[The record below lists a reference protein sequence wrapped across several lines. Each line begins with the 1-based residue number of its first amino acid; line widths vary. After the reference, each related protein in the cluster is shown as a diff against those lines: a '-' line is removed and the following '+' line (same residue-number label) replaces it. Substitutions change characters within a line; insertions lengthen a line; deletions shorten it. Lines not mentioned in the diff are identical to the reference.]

1 MCLRQQTNIYER
13 MITMKKIISLF
24 MVLAM
29 CMSFTPAL
37 AVDTS
42 VAPQKEYRQTFWDVS
57 KDHWAFSYIGELV
70 DKGVLEGYDDGSFCP
85 ENTVTRAEWAKI
97 MVLAAGLPVNDNNV
111 YFTDMQGH
119 WANMYVNTAR
129 DYLSAYTDG
138 TYKPDQAAVR
148 EDVTV
153 SMVRLKGYDT
163 SNVDYSYLNQFSDTA
178 SISNS
183 LKAYVAVAVEK
194 GLIDG
199 FEDGTFRGQN
209 TLTRAEAAAL
219 LWRAFQYG
227 SDNKVADVSDTAIAT
242 AKPSDQNTVS
252 SGNTPTQ
259 KPSAQSTAKPS
270 TPIQAIKPEE
280 EKPYAVDTLAQADL
294 KYDFTYD
301 GDMIYYIEGSD
312 VYSLDPHS
320 GNTKVVYDASGLTL
334 EKTKLQ
340 EREVTRTVA
349 VPKSD
354 TDNEIMETEAPADAE
369 DNNITGGDETVNSE
383 ETEELATEEIT
394 ETVTEEVVDERYSDY
409 VTTQVIY
416 DEYNDRLIMTGYFR
430 SREKLFET
438 PQNDIEYY
446 VAYDISNDEVFWEFG
461 SDNDIS
467 RFECFLSDDKAILD
481 IDNYDYNYDYGYYND
496 FYYDYIVNTDT
507 KTTIGSAN
515 SYGIYLDRYLSV
527 GNDIYGINQGVL
539 GKYNFSYSSFY
550 TLFEFPNSS
559 CCIGLNGNVLYYW
572 DKGSTKKIWKLDLS
586 SGQTS
591 ELSINTTDE
600 DCDVLDM
607 TSINSGNIWDEL
619 IPVSESLFVF
629 YDDAANAFRTISEN

>member
-1 MCLRQQTNIYER
+1 
-13 MITMKKIISLF
+13 MKKIISLF

-70 DKGVLEGYDDGSFCP
+70 DKGVLAGYENGSFRP

-163 SNVDYSYLNQFSDTA
+163 SNVDYSYLNQFSDTV

-227 SDNKVADVSDTAIAT
+227 SDNKLADIPDTTIAT

-252 SGNTPTQ
+252 SGNTTPTQ

-270 TPIQAIKPEE
+270 TPTQAIKPEE

-320 GNTKVVYDASGLTL
+320 GNTKAVYDTSGLTL

-349 VPKSD
+349 VPKSE
-354 TDNEIMETEAPADAE
+354 TDNESMETEAPADAE
-369 DNNITGGDETVNSE
+369 DNDITGGDETVNSE
-383 ETEELATEEIT
+383 ETEELVTEEVT

-409 VTTQVIY
+409 VPKQVIY

-438 PQNDIEYY
+438 PQNNIKYY
-446 VAYDISNDEVFWEFG
+446 VSYDISSDEVFWEFG
-461 SDNDIS
+461 ETNDTLRIK
-467 RFECFLSDDKAILD
+467 CFLSEDKAILYTR
-481 IDNYDYNYDYGYYND
+481 NYNT
-496 FYYDYIVNTDT
+496 YIVNTDT
-507 KTTIGSAN
+507 KERVNNITSR
-515 SYGIYLDRYLSV
+515 DRYVSV
-527 GNDIYGINQGVL
+527 GNDLYYISSGSADL
-539 GKYNFSYSSFY
+539 GKYDFSSGSFDDI
-550 TLFEFPNSS
+550 FGFPYYG
-559 CCIGLNGNVLYYW
+559 CCVGLNGNDLYYW
-572 DKGSTKKIWKLDLS
+572 DKDSTQKIWKLDLS

-607 TSINSGNIWDEL
+607 TSINSSNIWDEL

>member
-1 MCLRQQTNIYER
+1 
-13 MITMKKIISLF
+13 MKKIISLF

-70 DKGVLEGYDDGSFCP
+70 DKGVLAGYEDGSFRP

-227 SDNKVADVSDTAIAT
+227 SDNKVADIPDTTIAT

-252 SGNTPTQ
+252 SGNTTPTQ

-270 TPIQAIKPEE
+270 TPTQAIKPEE
-280 EKPYAVDTLAQADL
+280 EKPYAVDTLVQADL

-320 GNTKVVYDASGLTL
+320 GNTKAVYDTSGLTL

-349 VPKSD
+349 VPKSE
-354 TDNEIMETEAPADAE
+354 TDNESIETEAPADAE
-369 DNNITGGDETVNSE
+369 DNDITGGDETVNSE
-383 ETEELATEEIT
+383 ETEELVTEEAT

-409 VTTQVIY
+409 VPTQVIY

-438 PQNDIEYY
+438 PQNDIQYY

-461 SDNDIS
+461 EVDYIPE
-467 RFECFLSDDKAILD
+467 FECFLNKDKAIL
-481 IDNYDYNYDYGYYND
+481 NEFYDSSH
-496 FYYDYIVNTDT
+496 T
-507 KTTIGSAN
+507 
-515 SYGIYLDRYLSV
+515 GIE
-527 GNDIYGINQGVL
+527 
-539 GKYNFSYSSFY
+539 FS
-550 TLFEFPNSS
+550 
-559 CCIGLNGNVLYYW
+559 NVLNI
-572 DKGSTKKIWKLDLS
+572 DTNKKKKST
-586 SGQTS
+586 G
-591 ELSINTTDE
+591 
-600 DCDVLDM
+600 
-607 TSINSGNIWDEL
+607 
-619 IPVSESLFVF
+619 
-629 YDDAANAFRTISEN
+629 

>member
-1 MCLRQQTNIYER
+1 
-13 MITMKKIISLF
+13 MKKIISLF

-70 DKGVLEGYDDGSFCP
+70 DKGVLEGYDDGSFRP

-119 WANMYVNTAR
+119 WANMYVNIAR

-163 SNVDYSYLNQFSDTA
+163 SNVDYSYLNQFSDTT

-199 FEDGTFRGQN
+199 FDDGTFRGQN

-227 SDNKVADVSDTAIAT
+227 SDNKVADIPDTTIAT

-369 DNNITGGDETVNSE
+369 DNDITGGDETVNSE
-383 ETEELATEEIT
+383 ETEELATEEVT

-409 VTTQVIY
+409 VPTQVIY

-438 PQNDIEYY
+438 PQNNIKYY
-446 VAYDISNDEVFWEFG
+446 VSYDISSDEVFWEFAEV
-461 SDNDIS
+461 SYTPE
-467 RFECFLSDDKAILD
+467 FECFLSKDKAVL
-481 IDNYDYNYDYGYYND
+481 NEYY
-496 FYYDYIVNTDT
+496 
-507 KTTIGSAN
+507 
-515 SYGIYLDRYLSV
+515 
-527 GNDIYGINQGVL
+527 
-539 GKYNFSYSSFY
+539 SYSSGRRFSNVLNIDTNTKKEINWLEESSVDGNPRY
-550 TLFEFPNSS
+550 WPLGNNIYGYRGGGRLSKYDFASGSFNSIFEFPNSS

-607 TSINSGNIWDEL
+607 TSIDSGNIWDEL

>member
-1 MCLRQQTNIYER
+1 
-13 MITMKKIISLF
+13 MKKIISLF
-24 MVLAM
+24 MILAM

-70 DKGVLEGYDDGSFCP
+70 DKGVLAGYENGSFRP

-163 SNVDYSYLNQFSDTA
+163 SNVDYSYLNQFSDTV

-227 SDNKVADVSDTAIAT
+227 SDNKLADIPDTTIAT

-252 SGNTPTQ
+252 SGNTTPTQ

-270 TPIQAIKPEE
+270 TPTQAIKPEE

-320 GNTKVVYDASGLTL
+320 GNTKAVYDTSGLTL

-349 VPKSD
+349 VPKSE
-354 TDNEIMETEAPADAE
+354 TDNESMETEAPADAE
-369 DNNITGGDETVNSE
+369 DNDITGGDETVNSE
-383 ETEELATEEIT
+383 ETEELVTEEVT

-409 VTTQVIY
+409 VPKQVIY

-438 PQNDIEYY
+438 PQNNIKYY
-446 VAYDISNDEVFWEFG
+446 VSYDISSDEVFWEFG
-461 SDNDIS
+461 ETNDTLRIK
-467 RFECFLSDDKAILD
+467 CFLSEDKAILYTR
-481 IDNYDYNYDYGYYND
+481 NYNT
-496 FYYDYIVNTDT
+496 YIVNTDT
-507 KTTIGSAN
+507 KERVNNITSR
-515 SYGIYLDRYLSV
+515 DRYVSV
-527 GNDIYGINQGVL
+527 GNDLYYISSGSADL
-539 GKYNFSYSSFY
+539 GKYDFSSGSFDDI
-550 TLFEFPNSS
+550 FGFPYYG
-559 CCIGLNGNVLYYW
+559 CCVGLNGNDLYYW
-572 DKGSTKKIWKLDLS
+572 DKDSTQKIWKLDLS

-607 TSINSGNIWDEL
+607 TSINSSNIWDEL

>member
-1 MCLRQQTNIYER
+1 
-13 MITMKKIISLF
+13 MKKIISLF

-70 DKGVLEGYDDGSFCP
+70 DKGVLEGYDDGSFRP

-199 FEDGTFRGQN
+199 FDDGTFRGQN

-242 AKPSDQNTVS
+242 EKPSDQTTVS

-369 DNNITGGDETVNSE
+369 DNDITGGDETVNSE
-383 ETEELATEEIT
+383 ETEELATEEVT

-409 VTTQVIY
+409 MPTQVIY

-438 PQNDIEYY
+438 PQNDIQYY
-446 VAYDISNDEVFWEFG
+446 VAYDISSDEVFWEFG
-461 SDNDIS
+461 ETNDTLQIK
-467 RFECFLSDDKAILD
+467 CFLSEDKAILYTR
-481 IDNYDYNYDYGYYND
+481 NYNT
-496 FYYDYIVNTDT
+496 YIVNTDT
-507 KTTIGSAN
+507 KERVNNITSR
-515 SYGIYLDRYLSV
+515 DRYVSV
-527 GNDIYGINQGVL
+527 GNDLYYISSGSADL
-539 GKYNFSYSSFY
+539 GKYDFSSGSFDDI
-550 TLFEFPNSS
+550 FGFPYYG
-559 CCIGLNGNVLYYW
+559 CCVGLNGNDLYYW

-591 ELSINTTDE
+591 ELSINTTDD

-607 TSINSGNIWDEL
+607 TSINSNNIWDEL

>member
-1 MCLRQQTNIYER
+1 
-13 MITMKKIISLF
+13 MKKIISLF

-29 CMSFTPAL
+29 CMSFAPAF

-42 VAPQKEYRQTFWDVS
+42 EISQKDYRQTFWDVS

-70 DKGVLEGYDDGSFCP
+70 DKGVLEGYDDGSFRP

-138 TYKPDQAAVR
+138 TYKPDLAAVR

-199 FEDGTFRGQN
+199 FDDGTFRGQN

-242 AKPSDQNTVS
+242 EKPSDQTTVS

-259 KPSAQSTAKPS
+259 KPSAPSAQSTAKPS

-312 VYSLDPHS
+312 VYSLDPYS

-354 TDNEIMETEAPADAE
+354 TDNKIMETEAPADAE
-369 DNNITGGDETVNSE
+369 DNDITGGDETVNSE
-383 ETEELATEEIT
+383 ETEELVTEEVT

-409 VTTQVIY
+409 VPKQVIY

-430 SREKLFET
+430 SSEKLFET
-438 PQNDIEYY
+438 PQNNIQYY
-446 VAYDISNDEVFWEFG
+446 VAYDISSDELFWEFG
-461 SDNDIS
+461 TGSYTPE
-467 RFECFLSDDKAILD
+467 FKCFLSNDKAIFVNNNNW
-481 IDNYDYNYDYGYYND
+481 I
-496 FYYDYIVNTDT
+496 YIVNTDT
-507 KTTIGSAN
+507 KTTINTIS
-515 SYGIYLDRYLSV
+515 GITRYLSV
-527 GNDIYGINQGVL
+527 GNDIYGYSNGYPNGYL
-539 GKYNFSYSSFY
+539 SKYDFSSGSFN
-550 TLFEFPNSS
+550 TIFDFPNSS
-559 CCIGLNGNVLYYW
+559 CCIGLDGNDLYYW

-586 SGQTS
+586 SGQTN

-607 TSINSGNIWDEL
+607 TSINSSNIWDEL